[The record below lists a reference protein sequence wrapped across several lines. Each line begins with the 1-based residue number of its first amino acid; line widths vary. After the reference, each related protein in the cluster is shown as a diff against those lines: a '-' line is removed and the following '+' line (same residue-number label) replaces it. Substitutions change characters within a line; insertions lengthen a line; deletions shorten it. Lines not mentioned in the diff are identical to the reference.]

1 MKLYGNHLSGNCY
14 KPWAMAQLR
23 GLPLEYEE
31 VDILQGQAKTP
42 AFRERNLDG
51 RVPVLELEDGRCLPE
66 SNAILC
72 YLAEGSEYLPTEG
85 FARAEVLRW
94 LFFEQNGHEPFVA
107 SSRFLLHL
115 SGQAEAHAAR
125 IELLRPRGLEALQVL
140 EQRLSSAD
148 WLAGEAFSVADL
160 ALYPYTSVADEGG
173 FSLAELPAVRA
184 WIERVEAVPGLP
196 PFSRF
201 LSGT

>member
-1 MKLYGNHLSGNCY
+1 
-14 KPWAMAQLR
+14 MAQLR
-23 GLPLEYEE
+23 GWPLAYEE

-51 RVPVLELEDGRCLPE
+51 RVPVLELDDGRCLPE

-72 YLAEGSEYLPTEG
+72 FLAEGSDYLPSDG
-85 FARAEVLRW
+85 FDRAEVLRW

-115 SGQAEAHAAR
+115 SGQAEVHEAR
-125 IELLRPRGLEALQVL
+125 LAMLKARGTEALQVL
-140 EQRLSSAD
+140 EQRLASHEF
-148 WLAGEAFSVADL
+148 LACDRFTVADL

-196 PFSRF
+196 PFSSF
-201 LSGT
+201 LAGT